1 MTRLHLDILIELRQL
16 TTYGL
21 AVETLLAYL
30 RRSAHREATEPDVVQ
45 ALRDLGDKAFV
56 MAYDS
61 ALGGKRWRITELG
74 KSALKEEGL

>member
-1 MTRLHLDILIELRQL
+1 M
-16 TTYGL
+16 
-21 AVETLLAYL
+21 
-30 RRSAHREATEPDVVQ
+30 RRSAHREVTEPDVVQ